1 MRKERALQ
9 RHGTST
15 SAIFNS
21 LPKGVSKRLLQFG
34 LQRMFTVHTWVGKT
48 RRRKGEFDGERFYA
62 DGEVVINGVKYCF
75 TGCSVNKAWQSISLY
90 FTARNRK
97 IRISDHWCKPDG
109 QNNWNRGTAHGS
121 KNLSRCRSIG
131 YSYAGLQGRD
141 ESFVL
146 EDDAHEFRGE
156 GWDSWTIGS
165 RVFEGG
171 WVPLRNINVF

>member
-15 SAIFNS
+15 SAMFDS
-21 LPKGVSKRLLQFG
+21 LPKGVSEHLLQFG
-34 LQRMFTVHTWVGKT
+34 LKQMFAGKWSFP
-48 RRRKGEFDGERFYA
+48 FDGDHFHA
-62 DGEVVINGVKYCF
+62 NGEIIINGVKYKF
-75 TGCSVNKAWQSISLY
+75 MGASVNKSWHSISLY

-109 QNNWNRGTAHGS
+109 QNNWNRGTARGS

-131 YSYAGLQGRD
+131 YSYAGLQGQD
-141 ESFVL
+141 ESFVFA
-146 EDDAHEFRGE
+146 DDAHRFQGE
-156 GWDSWTIGS
+156 GWDPWTIGS

-171 WVPLRNINVF
+171 WVLLRDIKVY

>member
-15 SAIFNS
+15 RAIFNS
-21 LPKGVSKRLLQFG
+21 LPKGVSKHLLQFG
-34 LQRMFTVHTWVGKT
+34 LKQMFVVNNAC
-48 RRRKGEFDGERFYA
+48 FDDKYFHA
-62 DGEVVINGVKYCF
+62 DGEIVINGVKYKF
-75 TGCSVNKAWQSISLY
+75 VGASANKNWHSISLY

-109 QNNWNRGTAHGS
+109 QSNWNRGTATGS
-121 KNLSRCRSIG
+121 KNLGQCRSIG
-131 YSYAGLQGRD
+131 YSYAGLRGRD

-146 EDDAHEFRGE
+146 EDDAHEFQGT
-156 GWDSWTIGS
+156 GWDGNWTIGS

-171 WVPLRNINVF
+171 WVPLRKIKVF